1 MFPFQKG
8 DLCFQIS
15 NNNNNNNNND
25 QVANNSI
32 FNTQNNKRKHKHRS
46 KTSSLAKQD
55 DKTDKNDIKYNYN
68 DKININRDEVDNK
81 KMIHREIERQR
92 RQEMATLYSS
102 LRSILPLEYVKG
114 KRTTSDHI
122 DEATKYIKDLER
134 NIKMLRDKRV
144 QLKETICSSSNKS
157 LHKNDGCNVSIK
169 SFSKSIEIEISTG
182 VVDENPFPLSS
193 VLKVLDE
200 EGLDVVSCVSTRVND
215 RIIYVTHCQVEEVP
229 SVDSCQLQRRLYDV
243 ICS

>member
-157 LHKNDGCNVSIK
+157 LHKNDGCNV
-169 SFSKSIEIEISTG
+169 
-182 VVDENPFPLSS
+182 
-193 VLKVLDE
+193 LDE